1 MLLLLG
7 VNFLSRVDMELV
19 VEEERIEE
27 VSAEG
32 FLSEEEVEGLR
43 EDIVV
48 VGVGGGCG
56 GWYEGWRCCCDLVWD
71 D

>member
-1 MLLLLG
+1 
-7 VNFLSRVDMELV
+7 MELV

-48 VGVGGGCG
+48 VVGLGVGMVCGRRVGG
-56 GWYEGWRCCCDLVWD
+56 VV
-71 D
+71 